1 VESRYLLKSGHY
13 PNQNTLYS
21 RSSTQSNNSTSKAT
35 HSAPSCDRRRRV
47 FSPSPEACAE
57 WLSGGEEKGS
67 PPSSAQSLLL
77 ASTWSCCSNKSTQQH
92 TIWGGRG
99 HPEDVGVV
107 MWLHIRYH
115 RAHAGCK
122 VWLHLISLYNFL
134 DVLERVVA
142 ISLPQNPNVSLITTY
157 NLLTEN
163 FPSVPDVLERVED
176 PFGE

>member
-1 VESRYLLKSGHY
+1 MSKLYLKHCYGSCNPLQGALDVTDLTGLPEWKAPLIVESRYLLKSGHF

-77 ASTWSCCSNKSTQQH
+77 AST
-92 TIWGGRG
+92 
-99 HPEDVGVV
+99 
-107 MWLHIRYH
+107 
-115 RAHAGCK
+115 
-122 VWLHLISLYNFL
+122 
-134 DVLERVVA
+134 
-142 ISLPQNPNVSLITTY
+142 
-157 NLLTEN
+157 
-163 FPSVPDVLERVED
+163 
-176 PFGE
+176 